1 MSSPTAGYRW
11 MPQKLGSIP
20 IRRIISSG
28 RTTTI
33 ACSLLSDETSGST
46 HLSRRSAQLLHLSL
60 RAGRKAV
67 RGGIQVLVPR
77 PNQRWRL
84 RRFPRCLPCLGG
96 RLHLKCAPLTGRAT
110 TIRRSGRTRHFHS
123 NHHATPGWLASP
135 KLTAAHRAS
144 GVACESRKGVV
155 TRSKS
160 GPRKRDAVH
169 RCPCSDFLER
179 HLRTGIRSPSVDS
192 SWWFQTHALY
202 AFASWWTYGSPV
214 DHGSVSVCATHDLG
228 IAQSHSP
235 ARGKW
240 TCRSSIVLCGRH
252 VLLRTLRA
260 GRK

>member
-1 MSSPTAGYRW
+1 MSGGIHARSKRLHVPIRFPDEWGRSSMSSPTAGYRW

-77 PNQRWRL
+77 PNQRSRL
-84 RRFPRCLPCLGG
+84 RLFPRCLPCLGG

-110 TIRRSGRTRHFHS
+110 TIRRSGRARHFHS
-123 NHHATPGWLASP
+123 NHHATSGWLASP

-144 GVACESRKGVV
+144 G
-155 TRSKS
+155 
-160 GPRKRDAVH
+160 
-169 RCPCSDFLER
+169 L
-179 HLRTGIRSPSVDS
+179 
-192 SWWFQTHALY
+192 
-202 AFASWWTYGSPV
+202 
-214 DHGSVSVCATHDLG
+214 
-228 IAQSHSP
+228 
-235 ARGKW
+235 
-240 TCRSSIVLCGRH
+240 
-252 VLLRTLRA
+252 
-260 GRK
+260 